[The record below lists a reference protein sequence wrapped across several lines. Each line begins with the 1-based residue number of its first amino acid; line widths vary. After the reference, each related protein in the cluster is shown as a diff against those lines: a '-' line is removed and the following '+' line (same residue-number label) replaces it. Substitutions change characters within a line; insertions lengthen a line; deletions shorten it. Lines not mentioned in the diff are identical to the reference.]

1 VTECGLADRLG
12 RLVRLTEGEKAALEA
27 LDQRRRE
34 IPRHGLIRAQ
44 RSASDQMFVL
54 RAGSAICYVILRD
67 GSRQIHRIHYPGDV
81 IAAPSLSFS
90 KSIET
95 LAALTDV
102 VVASF
107 DKAMLGSLF
116 EAHPRLAALFFL
128 IGQVERAAITDRLTS
143 IGRTTAEARVGAL
156 LLDKLNR
163 LRMIDRRTGN
173 SFRLNLTQEV
183 IADAT
188 GLTSVHVNRMLRLLA
203 ERGYIQRIDGEVSIL
218 DEEGLARLSN
228 YENRY
233 DDLDLSWLPP
243 PR

>member
-1 VTECGLADRLG
+1 MADRIG
-12 RLVRLTEGEKAALEA
+12 QLVTLTAGERAALEA

-34 IPRHGLIRAQ
+34 VPRHALMRAQ
-44 RSASDQMFVL
+44 RSASDQMFIL

-67 GSRQIHRIHYPGDV
+67 GSRQIHRIHYPGDL
-81 IAAPSLSFS
+81 IAAPSLSFNN
-90 KSIET
+90 SIET
-95 LAALTDV
+95 VVALTDV
-102 VVASF
+102 VVSSF
-107 DKAMLGSLF
+107 DKAMLGNLF
-116 EAHPRLAALFFL
+116 EAHPRLAALFFA

-163 LRMIDRRTGN
+163 LRMIDPRVGS
-173 SFRLNLTQEV
+173 SFKLNITQEV
-183 IADAT
+183 MADAT

-218 DEEGLARLSN
+218 DEDGLARLSN

-243 PR
+243 SR

>member
-1 VTECGLADRLG
+1 MA
-12 RLVRLTEGEKAALEA
+12 LTEEERAALDA

-44 RSASDQMFVL
+44 RSPTDQMFVL

-81 IAAPSLSFS
+81 IAAPSASFN
-90 KSIET
+90 KSLET
-95 LAALTDV
+95 VAALTDV
-102 VVASF
+102 VVSTF
-107 DKAMLGSLF
+107 DKMMLGSLF
-116 EAHPRLAALFFL
+116 EQHPRLAALFFL
-128 IGQVERAAITDRLTS
+128 IGQVERAAISDRLTS

-163 LRMIDRRTGN
+163 LRMIDPRVGS
-173 SFRLNLTQEV
+173 SFKLNITQEV

-188 GLTSVHVNRMLRLLA
+188 GLTSVHVNRMLRQLA

-218 DEEGLARLSN
+218 DEEGLAGLSN